1 MKKNLAF
8 AICLALA
15 AAGLTACGDTN
26 TTADSRAAESSAPET
41 TAVSEETA
49 EEEVTTAEESSE
61 EESEPEEDEENYD
74 TGDASLDKVRNEDEI
89 GENELLVLSFGTS
102 YNDSRRLTI
111 GAIEDALDQAYPD
124 YSVRRGF
131 TANII
136 IDHVNRRD
144 GILIDDV
151 DAAMKRAVDNGVK
164 TLVVQPTALSITIWS
179 NRSAAMQ
186 MHLIMWHSV
195 SRC

>member
-26 TTADSRAAESSAPET
+26 TTADSSAAESSAPET

-136 IDHVNRRD
+136 IDHVNRR
-144 GILIDDV
+144 
-151 DAAMKRAVDNGVK
+151 R
-164 TLVVQPTALSITIWS
+164 
-179 NRSAAMQ
+179 
-186 MHLIMWHSV
+186 HSDR
-195 SRC
+195 RCGCGNEACC